1 MIRGALLVL
10 STLALI
16 GTLGLAAWWGRQPP
30 PDPTWERMQR
40 TGELR
45 VGTDVT
51 YPPFES
57 VEDGEFVGYD
67 MDLARALAAELGVK
81 AVFVNISLDG
91 QYDALAQDQVDVLIS
106 ALPLIWERQKEVR
119 YSRPYYDAGPLLV
132 IRAGETRIASPADLA
147 GRTVAVELGTNADM
161 VARRLARQGIALRLD
176 ATYYSTE
183 AALAALVAGRADA
196 AISDPLTLAAYRR
209 AHGGSETGGAQV
221 VSPDLDP
228 QPYVIA
234 MRATAHRL
242 GPALDALLDQM
253 RADGRLA
260 RIMSDEE

>member
-1 MIRGALLVL
+1 MRGVLLVL
-10 STLALI
+10 SALALI
-16 GTLGLAAWWGRQPP
+16 GTLALAAWWGRQPP

-57 VEDGEFVGYD
+57 VEDGAFVGYD

-81 AVFVNISLDG
+81 AVFTNIALDG

-106 ALPLIWERQKEVR
+106 ALPFIWERQKEVR

-132 IRAGETRIASPADLA
+132 VRAGETRIAAPADLA
-147 GRTVAVELGTNADM
+147 GRTVAVELGTDADM
-161 VARRLARQGIALRLD
+161 AARRLARGGVTLRLD
-176 ATYYSTE
+176 ATHHSTE
-183 AALAALVAGRADA
+183 AALAALAAGRADA
-196 AISDPLTLAAYRR
+196 AISDPLALAAYRR
-209 AHGGSETGGAQV
+209 AHRGPEGAGVQAAG
-221 VSPDLDP
+221 PPLDS

-242 GPALDALLDQM
+242 GPALDHLLTQLQ
-253 RADGRLA
+253 ADGRLA
-260 RIMSDEE
+260 RIYEQ